1 MTELDQAIARR
12 KVGTIQRDLA
22 DLAAAATLSLDAYR
36 SDRLRQKGVERL
48 LQEIVDAAADV
59 NVHLLRLAGAPAPG
73 DYRSSFLDA
82 GRHGIIP
89 EPLAIALAPAA
100 GLRNRLVHEYDEI
113 DDAVVLGA
121 VADACRLFAEYV
133 AAVERYLTARSSNS
147 P

>member
-12 KVGTIQRDLA
+12 KLQTIQRDLR
-22 DLAAAATLSLDAYR
+22 DLAGAAALTLDAYR

-59 NVHLLRLAGAPAPG
+59 NVHLLRLAGAAAPG
-73 DYRSSFLDA
+73 DYRSSFIDA
-82 GRHGIIP
+82 GRHAIIS
-89 EPLAIALAPAA
+89 EPLAAALAPAA

-113 DDAVVLGA
+113 DDAVVLHA
-121 VADACRLFAEYV
+121 TADACRLFGEYV
-133 AAVERYLTARSSNS
+133 EAVERYLSARSSNS